1 MGKYD
6 QIFLSEDKSNE
17 SLNEEEAVAAI
28 AVVTMAVDTG
38 IDNVNLEMIGDILTG
53 FELFDEYSDDEL
65 LETVDKLIA
74 IAEDEGL
81 GALFNCASA
90 SLTDELILDGFAA
103 GVSVLVDEDEF
114 LIPKAKMLL
123 VKELQEI
130 LDVEEEEAQ
139 EVIKE
144 VIAAFEEAEEDDEDI
159 DVPGTNIDGN
169 ADDDDIYESPLG
181 NFSVLIPVDIEE
193 GGNIQSQDGTVS
205 FTDDFGTLLRIDY
218 YAIPTEQAEE
228 LESNQLEEYL
238 QAILLEKY
246 IPQAIVA
253 NLPKSTIEYTEYCA
267 DVMDGAYFIIV
278 NMPEGSTMSKQE
290 NNGNGS
296 RLDAYRGL
304 LAFVV
309 ADFLYI
315 ASSQRTFFE
324 GDISGSPA
332 EEAES
337 IKVEILEFVDTIDFS

>member
-6 QIFLSEDKSNE
+6 QIFLSKDKSNE

-53 FELFDEYSDDEL
+53 FELFEEYSDDEL

-81 GALFNCASA
+81 GALFNSASA

-123 VKELQEI
+123 VKELQKI

-144 VIAAFEEAEEDDEDI
+144 VIAAFEEAEELEDDEDLEPASI
-159 DVPGTNIDGN
+159 NTEE
-169 ADDDDIYESPLG
+169 DDIYESPLG

-193 GGNIQSQDGTVS
+193 GGNIQSEDGTVS

-218 YAIPTEQAEE
+218 YAITPEQLEKI
-228 LESNQLEEYL
+228 ESNQLEEYL
-238 QAILLEKY
+238 QSILLEKY

-253 NLPKSTIEYTEYCA
+253 NLPKSTVEYSQYCA
-267 DVMDGAYFIIV
+267 DVMDGAYFMIV
-278 NMPEGSTMSKQE
+278 NMPEGSTMLKQE

-315 ASSQRTFFE
+315 TSSQRTFFE

-337 IKVEILEFVDTIDFS
+337 MKVEILEFIDTIDFS

>member
-6 QIFLSEDKSNE
+6 RIFLSEDKSNE

-38 IDNVNLEMIGDILTG
+38 IDNVDLEMIGDILTG

-81 GALFNCASA
+81 GALFNSASA

-103 GVSVLVDEDEF
+103 GISVLVDEDEF

-123 VKELQEI
+123 VKELQQT

-144 VIAAFEEAEEDDEDI
+144 VIAAFEEAEEEDDDI
-159 DVPGTNIDGN
+159 DVLDGSTNNNIDDN
-169 ADDDDIYESPLG
+169 DIYESPLG
-181 NFSVLIPVDIEE
+181 NFSVLIPVDVEE
-193 GGNIQSQDGTVS
+193 GGNIHSEDGTVS
-205 FTDDFGTLLRIDY
+205 FTDDYGTLLRIDY
-218 YAIPTEQAEE
+218 YSIPPEQAEKI
-228 LESNQLEEYL
+228 ESDEIEKYL
-238 QAILLEKY
+238 QSVLLEKY
-246 IPQAIVA
+246 VPQAIVA
-253 NLPKSTIEYTEYCA
+253 NLPQATIEYTEYCL
-267 DVMDGAYFIIV
+267 DVMDGAYFVII
-278 NMPEGSTMSKQE
+278 NMPEGSTMPKQE

-304 LAFVV
+304 LAFIV
-309 ADFLYI
+309 ANFIYI
-315 ASSQRTFFE
+315 VSSQRTFFE

-337 IKVEILEFVDTIDFS
+337 MKVEILEFVDTIDFS